1 MKRRILAIA
10 LTLCMLFSLLPAS
23 ALAAETYHLYIN
35 NFQFSYTNLTY
46 TSGSGSATYDPG
58 TKTLTIKNLS
68 LSTGGANT
76 IIQSGI
82 SGLTIKI
89 DGTLTLNLLASKVE
103 NGVDYGKIR
112 TNYGIAVTADTT
124 ICGANNSA
132 DKDSIV
138 IKSQSVGVDDTEY
151 SDDTTRVGIR
161 PISGAKLTMKNLTVS
176 MTDNSTG
183 SYAGHASLFRA
194 VAALNISGCKLVT
207 DKCQFGVFVDAYSP
221 VTITDTVFDMNLNGE
236 KSSGVNFA
244 PNAVN
249 VMQNCSGY
257 ISGQYPVYTAG
268 QLTISGGNKLT
279 LVASDMGM
287 IAAQNQN
294 QTPGKLILDNV
305 NVEIQSEKNGLE
317 AEAGGSIT
325 MKSGTVNV
333 TKATYGVQVK
343 ENSSFAL
350 QGGTLTIRGANTSNC
365 VGIKNSGT
373 VTVTGGSLKT
383 ENVYTAIQNDSSTAL
398 SVTGGEHTLTAATCG
413 YLGDSSSELKIS
425 NTAKVTLNAGT
436 GIRLSASSNSK
447 LTVSGGEL
455 NVNAT
460 NRGIDL
466 PDSTSAMTLSG
477 GKVNITDKNS
487 TPTIYGIYSVGNT
500 QLTGAE
506 VTFKNC
512 RYDILVANANSKMT
526 GGKLHLA
533 GYVFGTQFPFGFEMT
548 GGEIDGSAYAY
559 GIIAAQGTTTLKGG
573 TVNLSAKY
581 PFYVTNGGTLDFAG
595 ANVTGKSTSD
605 CGLLVDTDT
614 EGNSYKIS
622 GGTVVLTSSHAGASA
637 MYTSIPG
644 NYGVW
649 AGDDE
654 ASATLVAAPTEII
667 LTNSKYVRFA
677 EKKAVTLTLVNVK
690 EGTSASYLPGEAFT
704 YTAKDAPN
712 DKHFSH
718 WELTVNGTTTKVG
731 TGTTYSGTMPAGNA
745 TLTAV
750 YENCSG
756 GTADCQHLAVCSVCG
771 KEYGILVAHRFTEE
785 VEDEKYVITPPTC
798 EGEGTYYKSCS
809 VCGASAENWVNATF
823 TVPALGHAWGEWISN
838 GGGTHSR
845 ICGND
850 AEHKETEACSGGTAT
865 CQQKAVCD
873 FCHAEYGELA
883 AHSYTAEV
891 AEDQYLK
898 SAATCTEAAVYY
910 KSCTV
915 CGASS
920 EGTAFEAT
928 FSHGEAKGH
937 AWGEWTSNGGGTHSR
952 ICGNDAEHKETEDC
966 SGGTADCTHGPI
978 CDICKAEYGT
988 PGSHNYTAEVAED
1001 AYLKD
1006 AATCTDAAVY
1016 YKSCT
1021 GCGASSEG
1029 TAFEA
1034 TFSYGEPLKHQWSD
1048 WASNGNGT
1056 HSRICS
1062 RDKDHKETEDC
1073 SGGTATCQQKAV
1085 CDFCH
1090 AEYGELAAHSYTA
1103 EVTEDAYLKSAAT
1116 CTEAAVYYKSCPGCG
1131 ASSKDTEFEATFS
1144 HGKALGH
1151 QWGEWTSNGD
1161 DTHSRIC
1168 GRDENHKE
1176 TKDCSGGTATC
1187 QQKAVCDFC
1196 HETYGEVDDSHEY
1209 EPYEIVDH
1217 HYLKSEPTCTEAA
1230 VFYKC
1235 CAVCE
1240 ASSQGTEY
1248 EETFTAGSPLGH
1260 DVKYGPTIT
1269 EPTCV
1274 EHGMAEYSYC
1284 ARCNEVLQERALLN
1298 LAAHTVV
1305 EDAETETLTKGLH
1318 CSVCGEVL
1326 LSQFSKAGGRW
1337 TDDGNYDAALYASE
1351 PGNWVISDAADLAA
1365 LAKKV
1370 NDGNTF
1376 EGFTVTLTTDIDLS
1390 AHLWIPIG
1398 WYNYYN
1404 PKPFCGTF
1412 RGGMHTISGM
1422 RVYLDINADN
1432 WEVAGLF
1439 GHVRGGEITELQ
1451 VSGDVLVFLK
1461 YRSFCR
1467 IGGLAGFVDNSTLRN
1482 CGFVGT
1488 AHMDGRIR
1496 FYTDAVTGGLVGS
1509 AEQSTV
1515 ENCYAI
1521 ANVSTMNVDD
1531 SAHTGGLFGKA
1542 DSNVHASNCYAVA
1555 AVTQKN
1561 INTVTARYGTFEGGA
1576 HTSTAN
1582 NCYTQIASVD
1592 PNGNA
1597 TVLTRA
1603 QMQSADGLVK
1613 LLNAFVSENGNGK
1626 NRAWYVDPAENQGY
1640 PTFGMAVRFETGI
1653 EGEKGVV
1660 VGVKPG
1666 STVTP
1671 ADVKIPGYIFQGWF
1685 ADEGRTTAFDFSQP
1699 ITFDTTIYG
1708 KYAPIFSITYVL
1720 NGGENAASN
1729 PTEYVFGV
1737 GAELADATRV
1747 NYLFEGWYTDA
1758 ALTRRITEIGTEQTG
1773 DLTLYAK
1780 WSLDPNHPH
1789 VYGACRVGENG
1800 LHEQVC
1806 EICGKVEACTYTTT
1820 VTEPTCTS
1828 SGYTTHTCDVCGSSY
1843 VDTFVEGGHI
1853 WNAVLTEP
1861 THTEMGYTT
1870 FTCSRC
1876 EESYTSNYVP
1886 PIGHSFDDGVVTKEA
1901 TCTEEGE
1908 ILYTCSCGETYTVPI
1923 AKADHELVATVT
1935 EPTCTELGFT
1945 THACKNCDFA
1955 YTDTYVAPTGH
1966 DWDEGKVASAPTLT
1980 ETGILVQTC
1989 VNCGATKEATIPM
2002 LTSCDGGNG
2011 CPGKAYVDVPDES
2024 NWAHVGIDFV
2034 LKAGLF
2040 YGTSETTFDPEA
2052 TMTRAMLVTVLYRLE
2067 GKPETNAEN
2076 PFDDVADGMW
2086 YTDAVAWAASNGI
2099 VNGIGN
2105 NRFDPNGKITREQMA
2120 AVLYRYTK
2128 FKGLPL
2134 NDGDYVEEYPDI
2146 DKVSPYAAEAMRWAN
2161 AEGLINGMGSGETVT
2176 LAPQGDATRA
2186 QVAAIFMRYVQN
2198 VLTK

>member
-1 MKRRILAIA
+1 MKKRIFSIA
-10 LTLCMLFSLLPAS
+10 LILCMLLSLLPAN

-35 NFQFSYTNLTY
+35 NFQFSSSNLTY
-46 TSGSGSATYDPG
+46 TSGSGSATYNPSS
-58 TKTLTIKNLS
+58 KTLTIKNLT
-68 LSTGGANT
+68 LSTGAVNT
-76 IIQSGI
+76 IIESGI

-132 DKDSIV
+132 DKDSII

-151 SDDTTRVGIR
+151 DDGTTRVGIR

-194 VAALNISGCKLVT
+194 VAALNISGCKLVAN
-207 DKCQFGVFVDAYSP
+207 KCQFGVFVDNYSP

-268 QLTISGGNKLT
+268 QLTISGGSKLT

-305 NVEIQSEKNGLE
+305 NVEIQSEKNGFD

-325 MKSGTVNV
+325 MKSGTVTM

-350 QGGTLTIRGANTSNC
+350 QGGTLTIRGANTTNC
-365 VGIKNSGT
+365 VGIQNSGT
-373 VTVTGGSLKT
+373 VTISGGSLKT
-383 ENVYTAIQNDSSTAL
+383 ENVYTAIQNNSSTAL

-425 NTAKVTLNAGT
+425 NTAKVTLSAET

-460 NRGIDL
+460 NRGIEL

-487 TPTIYGIYSVGNT
+487 TPAIYGIYSRGNT
-500 QLTGAE
+500 QFTGAE

-548 GGEIDGSAYAY
+548 GGTIDGSAYAY

-595 ANVTGKSTSD
+595 ANVTGKSTLD

-622 GGTVVLTSSHAGASA
+622 GGTIVLTSSHAGAST

-654 ASATLVAAPTEII
+654 AGAMLVAAPTEII

-690 EGTSASYLPGEAFT
+690 EGTSASYLPGQSFT

-712 DKHFSH
+712 NQHFSH
-718 WELTVNGTTTKVG
+718 WELTVNGTTTNVG
-731 TGTTYSGTMPAGNA
+731 TGTTYSGKMPTGNA

-750 YENCSG
+750 FVNCSG

-771 KEYGILVAHRFTEE
+771 KEYGILAAHRFTEE

-823 TVPALGHAWGEWISN
+823 TVPALGHDWGNWTSNGNGTHSRICGNNADHNDTEDCSGGTATCQQKAVCDICKAEYGELAAHSYTAEVAEDAYLKDAATCTEAAVYYKSCTACGASSKGTAFEATFSHGEAKGHAWGDWTSN

-850 AEHKETEACSGGTAT
+850 AEHKETEACSGGTADCT
-865 CQQKAVCD
+865 HGPICD
-873 FCHAEYGELA
+873 FCHAEYGA
-883 AHSYTAEV
+883 PGDHS
-891 AEDQYLK
+891 
-898 SAATCTEAAVYY
+898 
-910 KSCTV
+910 
-915 CGASS
+915 
-920 EGTAFEAT
+920 
-928 FSHGEAKGH
+928 
-937 AWGEWTSNGGGTHSR
+937 
-952 ICGNDAEHKETEDC
+952 
-966 SGGTADCTHGPI
+966 
-978 CDICKAEYGT
+978 
-988 PGSHNYTAEVAED
+988 YTAEVAED

-1006 AATCTDAAVY
+1006 AATCTEAAVY

-1029 TAFEA
+1029 TEFEA
-1034 TFSYGEPLKHQWSD
+1034 TFSYGEPLKHLWSE
-1048 WASNGNGT
+1048 WASNGDGT
-1056 HSRICS
+1056 HSRTCS
-1062 RDKDHKETEDC
+1062 RDKDHKETVAC

-1085 CDFCH
+1085 CEFCH
-1090 AEYGELAAHSYTA
+1090 AEYGELAAHDYTA
-1103 EVTEDAYLKSAAT
+1103 EAAEDAYLKDAAT
-1116 CTEAAVYYKSCPGCG
+1116 CTEAATYYKSCAVCG
-1131 ASSKDTEFEATFS
+1131 ASSKDTAFEATFS

-1161 DTHSRIC
+1161 GTHSRTC
-1168 GRDENHKE
+1168 SRDKDHNE
-1176 TKDCSGGTATC
+1176 TVACSGGTATC
-1187 QQKAVCDFC
+1187 LKEAVCDFC

-1209 EPYEIVDH
+1209 VPYQMVHH

-1260 DVKYGPTIT
+1260 DVKYGPTIK

-1326 LSQFSKAGGRW
+1326 LTQFSKAGGRW

-1412 RGGMHTISGM
+1412 RGGLHTISGM

-1439 GHVRGGEITELQ
+1439 GLVRGGEITDLQ

-1488 AHMDGRIR
+1488 AHTDGRIR

-1561 INTVTARYGTFEGGA
+1561 INTVTARYGTFEGGQY
-1576 HTSTAN
+1576 TSTAT
-1582 NCYTQIASVD
+1582 NCYTQLASVG

-1613 LLNAFVSENGNGK
+1613 LLNAYFSENGNRK
-1626 NRAWYVDPAENQGY
+1626 NRGWYVDPDVNQGY

-1729 PTEYVFGV
+1729 PTEYLYGV
-1737 GAELADATRV
+1737 GAALADATRE

-1758 ALTRRITEIGTEQTG
+1758 ALTQPITGIGTEQTG
-1773 DLTLYAK
+1773 DLTLFAK

-1800 LHEQVC
+1800 LHERVC
-1806 EICGKVEACTYTTT
+1806 ELCGKVESTTYTTA

-1828 SGYTTHTCDVCGSSY
+1828 SGYTTHTCDVCGTSF

-1861 THTEMGYTT
+1861 THTEMGFTT
-1870 FTCSRC
+1870 YTCSRC
-1876 EESYTSNYVP
+1876 KESYTSNYVA
-1886 PIGHSFDDGVVTKEA
+1886 PIDHSFDDGVVTKEA

-1908 ILYTCSCGETYTVPI
+1908 MLYTCSCGETYTVPI

-1945 THACKNCDFA
+1945 THACKNCD
-1955 YTDTYVAPTGH
+1955 YKYIDTYTAPIDH
-1966 DWDEGKVASAPTLT
+1966 NWDEGKVASAPTLT

-1989 VNCGATKEATIPM
+1989 VNCGATKETTIPM

-2011 CPGKAYVDVPDES
+2011 CPGKAYVDVPDAS
-2024 NWAHVGIDFV
+2024 HWAHVGIDFV

-2040 YGTSETTFDPEA
+2040 YGTSETTFDPDA

-2076 PFDDVADGMW
+2076 PFEDIADGMW
-2086 YTDAVAWAASNGI
+2086 YTDAVVWAAENGI
-2099 VNGIGN
+2099 VNGVAANI
-2105 NRFDPNGKITREQMA
+2105 FDPDGEITREQMA
-2120 AVLYRYTK
+2120 AILYRYTK
-2128 FKGLPL
+2128 FKGLTL

-2146 DKVSPYAAEAMRWAN
+2146 NKVSPYAAEAMRWAN
-2161 AEGLINGMGSGETVT
+2161 AEGLINGMSNGETV
-2176 LAPQGDATRA
+2176 LLVPDGNATRA
-2186 QVAAIFMRYVQN
+2186 QVAAILMRFVQN

>member
-10 LTLCMLFSLLPAS
+10 LTLCMLFSLLPMS
-23 ALAAETYHLYIN
+23 ALAAETYQLYIN
-35 NFQFSYTNLTY
+35 NFQFSSTNLTY
-46 TSGSGSATYDPG
+46 TSGSGSATYNPSS
-58 TKTLTIKNLS
+58 KTLTIKNLS
-68 LSTGGANT
+68 LSTGAVNT
-76 IIQSGI
+76 IIESGI

-89 DGTLTLNLLASKVE
+89 DGTLTLNLLASKVVD
-103 NGVDYGKIR
+103 GVDYGKIR

-132 DKDSIV
+132 DKDSI
-138 IKSQSVGVDDTEY
+138 IITSQSTGVDDTEY
-151 SDDTTRVGIR
+151 EDGTTRVGIR
-161 PISGAKLTMKNLTVS
+161 PIKGAKLTMKNLTVS

-183 SYAGHASLFRA
+183 SYAGHASMIRA
-194 VAALNISGCKLVT
+194 VDTLNISGCKLVT
-207 DKCQFGVFVDAYSP
+207 NKCQFGVFVDNYTP
-221 VTITDTVFDMNLNGE
+221 VTITDTVFDMNLNGTL
-236 KSSGVNFA
+236 SSGVNFA

-249 VMQNCSGY
+249 VMQNCSGS
-257 ISGQYPVYTAG
+257 ISGEYPVYTAG
-268 QLTISGGNKLT
+268 QLTISGGSKLT
-279 LVASDMGM
+279 LVAGNMGM

-305 NVEIQSEKNGLE
+305 NVEIQSEKNGFE

-350 QGGTLTIRGANTSNC
+350 QGGTLTIRGADTTNC
-365 VGIKNSGT
+365 AGIKNSGT
-373 VTVTGGSLKT
+373 VTISGGSLNVD
-383 ENVYTAIQNDSSTAL
+383 NVYTAIQNDSSTAL
-398 SVTGGEHTLTAATCG
+398 SITGGEHTLTAATCG

-425 NTAKVTLNAGT
+425 NTAKVTLSAET

-460 NRGIDL
+460 NRGIEL

-512 RYDILVANANSKMT
+512 RYDMLVANSNSKMT

-533 GYVFGTQFPFGFEMT
+533 GYVSGAQFPFGFEMT

-559 GIIAAQGTTTLKGG
+559 GIVAAQGTTTLKGG

-581 PFYVTNGGTLDFAG
+581 PFYMTNGGTLDFAG

-637 MYTSIPG
+637 MYTSMPS

-654 ASATLVAAPTEII
+654 ASATLVAAPTETI

-677 EKKAVTLTLVNVK
+677 EKKAVTLTLVDVK
-690 EGTSASYLPGEAFT
+690 EGTSASYLPGESFT
-704 YTAKDAPN
+704 YTAKDAPS
-712 DKHFSH
+712 DQHFSH
-718 WELTVNGTTTKVG
+718 WELTVGSTTTTVG
-731 TGTTYSGTMPAGNA
+731 TDTTYSGKMPAGDA

-756 GTADCQHLAVCSVCG
+756 GTATCQKKAVCATCG
-771 KEYGILVAHRFTEE
+771 KEYG
-785 VEDEKYVITPPTC
+785 K
-798 EGEGTYYKSCS
+798 
-809 VCGASAENWVNATF
+809 
-823 TVPALGHAWGEWISN
+823 
-838 GGGTHSR
+838 
-845 ICGND
+845 
-850 AEHKETEACSGGTAT
+850 
-865 CQQKAVCD
+865 
-873 FCHAEYGELA
+873 LA
-883 AHSYTAEV
+883 AHDFTAEV
-891 AEDQYLK
+891 EEAQYLK
-898 SAATCTEAAVYY
+898 TAATCTDAAVYY
-910 KSCTV
+910 KSCTG

-920 EGTAFEAT
+920 EGTEFEAT
-928 FSHGEAKGH
+928 FYGEAKGH

-966 SGGTADCTHGPI
+966 SGGTATCQQKAV
-978 CDICKAEYGT
+978 CDFCHAEYGELAAH
-988 PGSHNYTAEVAED
+988 SYTAEVAED

-1029 TAFEA
+1029 TEFEA
-1034 TFSYGEPLKHQWSD
+1034 TFYGEAKGHAWGE
-1048 WASNGNGT
+1048 WTSNGGGT
-1056 HSRICS
+1056 HTRICGN
-1062 RDKDHKETEDC
+1062 DAEHKETEDC

-1103 EVTEDAYLKSAAT
+1103 EAAEDAYLKDAAT
-1116 CTEAAVYYKSCPGCG
+1116 CTEAAVYYKSCTGCG
-1131 ASSKDTEFEATFS
+1131 TSSQDTEFEAAFS
-1144 HGKALGH
+1144 HGDPLGHEEVTDSGHDATCTEDGLTEGKHCSRCQTVLTEQTIIPALGH
-1151 QWGEWTSNGD
+1151 NVTSG
-1161 DTHSRIC
+1161 TV
-1168 GRDENHKE
+1168 
-1176 TKDCSGGTATC
+1176 TK
-1187 QQKAVCDFC
+1187 
-1196 HETYGEVDDSHEY
+1196 
-1209 EPYEIVDH
+1209 
-1217 HYLKSEPTCTEAA
+1217 EPTCTEDGER
-1230 VFYKC
+1230 VGT
-1235 CAVCE
+1235 CE
-1240 ASSQGTEY
+1240 RCGATDVTGKM
-1248 EETFTAGSPLGH
+1248 GKLGH
-1260 DVKYGPTIT
+1260 HEVTVPGTA
-1269 EPTCV
+1269 PTC
-1274 EHGMAEYSYC
+1274 AEAGWSDTVSC
-1284 ARCNEVLQERALLN
+1284 DRCGEVLQERRPLGPTG
-1298 LAAHTVV
+1298 HTLVV
-1305 EDAETETLTKGLH
+1305 DAETDTLTKGMH
-1318 CSVCGEVL
+1318 CSVCGKVL
-1326 LSQFSKAGGRW
+1326 VARNSKAGGRW
-1337 TDDGNYDAALYASE
+1337 TDDGNYDAALYASA
-1351 PGNWVISDAADLAA
+1351 PGNWVISDAEDLAA

-1370 NDGNTF
+1370 NDGNSF
-1376 EGFTVTLTTDIDLS
+1376 EGFTVTLTADIDLS
-1390 AHLWIPIG
+1390 AHLWTPIG
-1398 WYNYYN
+1398 LCENDN
-1404 PKPFCGTF
+1404 PTAFSGIF
-1412 RGGMHTISGM
+1412 RGSMHTISGM
-1422 RVYLDINADN
+1422 RAYSGNTEFSN
-1432 WEVAGLF
+1432 NAGLF
-1439 GHVRGGEITELQ
+1439 GYVSNAEITDLL
-1451 VSGDVLVFLK
+1451 VLGDVYAISK
-1461 YRSFCR
+1461 SWMSSFA
-1467 IGGLAGFVDNSTLRN
+1467 GGLAGKAVDSTLRN
-1482 CGFVGT
+1482 CGFTGT
-1488 AHMDGRIR
+1488 VFTDLNAAEEAHG
-1496 FYTDAVTGGLVGS
+1496 YTGGLAGYVEGGI
-1509 AEQSTV
+1509 V
-1515 ENCYAI
+1515 ENCFAI
-1521 ANVSTMNVDD
+1521 ANVNAIRVFNP
-1531 SAHTGGLFGKA
+1531 SASYTGGLLGTA
-1542 DSNVHASNCYAVA
+1542 TSSVTVSNCYTVA
-1555 AVTQKN
+1555 
-1561 INTVTARYGTFEGGA
+1561 TVSLKAIYTGYGGYGTLEGGGFEFGDEKHA
-1576 HTSTAN
+1576 TAS
-1582 NCYTQIASVD
+1582 NCYTQIASVGT
-1592 PNGNA
+1592 NGSA
-1597 TVLTRA
+1597 TVLTRE
-1603 QMQSADGLVK
+1603 QMQSEDGLVE

-1626 NRAWYVDPAENQGY
+1626 DRTWYVDPAVNQGY
-1640 PTFGMAVRFETGI
+1640 PTFSLTVSFETGI
-1653 EGEKGVV
+1653 EGKEATVV
-1660 VGVKPG
+1660 CVIPG

-1671 ADVKIPGYIFQGWF
+1671 ADGTLPGYIFQGWF
-1685 ADEGRTTAFDFSQP
+1685 ADEGCTVAFDFSKP
-1699 ITFDTTIYG
+1699 ITADTTVYG
-1708 KYAPIFSITYVL
+1708 KYAPGVFTITYIL

-1729 PTEYVFGV
+1729 PTEYLYGV
-1737 GAELADATRV
+1737 GAALADATRE

-1758 ALTRRITEIGTEQTG
+1758 ALTQRITEIGTEQTG
-1773 DLTLYAK
+1773 DLILFAK

-1789 VYGACRVGENG
+1789 IYGACRVGENG

-1828 SGYTTHTCDVCGSSY
+1828 SGYTTHTCDVCGTSF

-1870 FTCSRC
+1870 YTCSRC
-1876 EESYTSNYVP
+1876 KESYTSNYVA
-1886 PIGHSFDDGVVTKEA
+1886 PIDHSFDDGVVTKEA
-1901 TCTEEGE
+1901 TCTAEGE
-1908 ILYTCSCGETYTVPI
+1908 MLYTCACGETYTVPI

-1945 THACKNCDFA
+1945 THACKNCDYAYTDTYVSPNGHSFDNGTVTKEPTCTAEGEMLYTCACGETYTAPIAKVDHVLETTVTAPTCTEMGFTTHACKNCDFA
-1955 YTDTYVAPTGH
+1955 YTDTYVSPTGH

-1989 VNCGATKEATIPM
+1989 VNCGATKESPIPM
-2002 LTSCDGGNG
+2002 LTACDGGNG
-2011 CPGKAYVDVPDES
+2011 CPSKAYVDVPDES
-2024 NWAHVGIDFV
+2024 HWAHVGIDFA

-2040 YGTSETTFDPEA
+2040 YGTSETTFAPDA

-2067 GKPETNAEN
+2067 GKPATNAEN
-2076 PFDDVADGMW
+2076 PFKDIADGEW
-2086 YTDAVAWAASNGI
+2086 YTDAVVWAAENGI
-2099 VNGIGN
+2099 VNGVEASA
-2105 NRFDPNGKITREQMA
+2105 FDPDGKITREQMA
-2120 AVLYRYTK
+2120 AILYRYTK

-2161 AEGLINGMGSGETVT
+2161 AEGLINGMSNGKTVT
-2176 LAPQGDATRA
+2176 LVPDGNATRA

>member
-1 MKRRILAIA
+1 MKKRIFSIVLVI
-10 LTLCMLFSLLPAS
+10 CMLFSLLPVS

-35 NFQFSYTNLTY
+35 NFQFSSTNLTY

-68 LSTGGANT
+68 LSTGGVNT
-76 IIQSGI
+76 IIESKI
-82 SGLTIKI
+82 SGLTVKI

-112 TNYGIAVTADTT
+112 TNYGIAVLADTT

-132 DKDSIV
+132 DKDSII

-183 SYAGHASLFRA
+183 SYAGHASMIRA

-268 QLTISGGNKLT
+268 QLTISGGSKLT

-305 NVEIQSEKNGLE
+305 NVEIRSEKNGFD

-350 QGGTLTIRGANTSNC
+350 QGGTLTIHGANTTNC

-383 ENVYTAIQNDSSTAL
+383 ENVYTAIQNGSATAL

-413 YLGDSSSELKIS
+413 YLGASSSELKIS
-425 NTAKVTLNAGT
+425 NTAKVTINAET

-460 NRGIDL
+460 NRGIEL
-466 PDSTSAMTLSG
+466 VDSTSAMTLSG

-512 RYDILVANANSKMT
+512 RYDMLVANANSKMT

-595 ANVTGKSTSD
+595 ANVTGKSTFDS
-605 CGLLVDTDT
+605 GLLVDTNT

-704 YTAKDAPN
+704 YTAKDAPYGQ
-712 DKHFSH
+712 HFSH

-731 TGTTYSGTMPAGNA
+731 TGTTYSGRMPAGNA

-823 TVPALGHAWGEWISN
+823 TVPALGHAWGEWTSN

-850 AEHKETEACSGGTAT
+850 AEHKETEDCSGGTAT

-910 KSCTV
+910 KSCTA

-920 EGTAFEAT
+920 KGTEFEAT
-928 FSHGEAKGH
+928 FTYGDPLNHDWSA
-937 AWGEWTSNGGGTHSR
+937 WTSNGDGTHSR
-952 ICGNDAEHKETEDC
+952 T
-966 SGGTADCTHGPI
+966 
-978 CDICKAEYGT
+978 
-988 PGSHNYTAEVAED
+988 
-1001 AYLKD
+1001 
-1006 AATCTDAAVY
+1006 
-1016 YKSCT
+1016 
-1021 GCGASSEG
+1021 
-1029 TAFEA
+1029 
-1034 TFSYGEPLKHQWSD
+1034 
-1048 WASNGNGT
+1048 
-1056 HSRICS
+1056 CS
-1062 RDKDHKETEDC
+1062 RDKDHNETVAC

-1085 CDFCH
+1085 CEFCH
-1090 AEYGELAAHSYTA
+1090 AEYGELAAHGYTA
-1103 EVTEDAYLKSAAT
+1103 EVAEDAYLKSAAT

-1187 QQKAVCDFC
+1187 LKEAVCDFC

-1209 EPYEIVDH
+1209 VPYQMVHH

-1260 DVKYGPTIT
+1260 DVKYGPTIK

-1326 LSQFSKAGGRW
+1326 LAQFSKAGGRW

-1376 EGFTVTLTTDIDLS
+1376 EGFTVTLTADIDLS

-1412 RGGMHTISGM
+1412 RGGLHTISGM

-1439 GHVRGGEITELQ
+1439 GLVRGGEITDLQ

-1555 AVTQKN
+1555 AVIQKN
-1561 INTVTARYGTFEGGA
+1561 INTVTARYGTFEGGQY
-1576 HTSTAN
+1576 TSTAN
-1582 NCYTQIASVD
+1582 NCYTQIASVG

-1613 LLNAFVSENGNGK
+1613 LLNAFVSENGNG

-1708 KYAPIFSITYVL
+1708 KYTPIFSITYVL
-1720 NGGENAASN
+1720 NGGENAAAN
-1729 PTEYVFGV
+1729 PTEYLYGV
-1737 GAELADATRV
+1737 GAALADATRE

-1758 ALTRRITEIGTEQTG
+1758 ALTQRITEIGTEQTG
-1773 DLTLYAK
+1773 DLILFAK

-1789 VYGACRVGENG
+1789 VYGACRVGKNG

-1806 EICGKVEACTYTTT
+1806 EICGKVEPCTYTSA
-1820 VTEPTCTS
+1820 VTDPTCTG
-1828 SGYTTHTCDVCGSSY
+1828 SGYTTHTCDVCGSSF

-1853 WNAVLTEP
+1853 WTSAVTEP
-1861 THTEMGYTT
+1861 THTEPGFTT
-1870 FTCSRC
+1870 YTCSRC
-1876 EESYTSNYVP
+1876 KESYTSDYVA
-1886 PIGHSFDDGVVTKEA
+1886 PIGHSFDDGAVTKEP

-1908 ILYTCSCGETYTVPI
+1908 MLYTCSCGETYTVPV
-1923 AKADHELVATVT
+1923 ARVDHELVATVT

-1945 THACKNCDFA
+1945 THACKNCDYA

-1966 DWDEGKVASAPTLT
+1966 NWDEGKVASAPTLT

-2011 CPGKAYVDVPDES
+2011 CPSKAYVDVPDES

-2076 PFDDVADGMW
+2076 PFKDIADGMW
-2086 YTDAVAWAASNGI
+2086 YTDAVVWAAENGI
-2099 VNGIGN
+2099 VLGVEENI
-2105 NRFDPNGKITREQMA
+2105 FDPDGKITREQMA
-2120 AVLYRYTK
+2120 TILYRYTK

-2134 NDGDYVEEYPDI
+2134 NDGDYAEKYPDI

-2161 AEGLINGMGSGETVT
+2161 AEGLINGMRSGETVT

-2186 QVAAIFMRYVQN
+2186 QVAAILMRYVQN